1 MIKTPLGN
9 LIAIENK
16 TGEFPGI
23 DILCQDSEDNIVEL
37 VARIEYNPYRDA
49 IATYSYSKNEEDFI
63 KRCTYKKGDSH
74 VVNI

>member
-16 TGEFPGI
+16 RSEYPGI
-23 DILCQDSEDNIVEL
+23 DILIQDDKGKTVEL
-37 VARIEYNPYRDA
+37 VARVEYNSYRDA
-49 IATYSYSKNEEDFI
+49 IVTYSYTEKEEDFI

-74 VVNI
+74 AICI